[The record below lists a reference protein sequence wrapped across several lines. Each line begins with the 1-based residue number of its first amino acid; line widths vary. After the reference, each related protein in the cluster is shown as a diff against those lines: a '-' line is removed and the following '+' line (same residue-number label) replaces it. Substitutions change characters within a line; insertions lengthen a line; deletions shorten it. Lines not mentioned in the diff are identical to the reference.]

1 MKSGSTLCKVQNAE
15 KCILNRELLVKS
27 RMINEDFGIFNIFI
41 FKSDNFDLN
50 VKFLFLR
57 GAKTPRDG

>member
-1 MKSGSTLCKVQNAE
+1 MVEVHLYKVHHAE
-15 KCILNRELLVKS
+15 KCILNRELLATS
-27 RMINEDFGIFNIFI
+27 RLMNIFGNYNVYLNLNCI
-41 FKSDNFDLN
+41 ILNNSN